1 MKKEQWLIFDSCLQS
16 VTQLCPLHWGTC
28 VSPASS
34 ATPYGILGPKDEL
47 CGDGAD
53 LRFRFYM
60 FGHVGDWFADMPTGG
75 WSVALGYGSVAPPA
89 TPGYDVRLYFGAC
102 GGGGGVGE
110 SVGVVVVVVVG
121 GGSIFRMLDM
131 GAMSIC
137 WAVCAAKSRA
147 FSIGG
152 PYWMTAC
159 RCLDHLLN
167 VRTTWISAPSL
178 PLPPRPAPVVPRS
191 IVTGPRRKSF
201 AGHRPSVPAAR
212 RGGHGGWVGMPPH
225 YPLGLVHVR
234 AVFCEWWQ
242 RRPGDRATYLGLGG

>member
-1 MKKEQWLIFDSCLQS
+1 MKKEQWLIFDSWLQS

-53 LRFRFYM
+53 LRFCFYI

-110 SVGVVVVVVVG
+110 SVGVVVVVVVVG
-121 GGSIFRMLDM
+121 GGVNFPDVGHGCHEHLLGGLCSQVACIQYWWSLLDDRLPVPRPP
-131 GAMSIC
+131 AQRSHDLDLR
-137 WAVCAAKSRA
+137 AVLAPSSEARACCAAVDCNRA
-147 FSIGG
+147 EEKKLCRASAFGAGG
-152 PYWMTAC
+152 PQGGPWRLGGHA
-159 RCLDHLLN
+159 
-167 VRTTWISAPSL
+167 S
-178 PLPPRPAPVVPRS
+178 PLPAWSCARPC
-191 IVTGPRRKSF
+191 GF
-201 AGHRPSVPAAR
+201 
-212 RGGHGGWVGMPPH
+212 
-225 YPLGLVHVR
+225 L
-234 AVFCEWWQ
+234 
-242 RRPGDRATYLGLGG
+242 